1 MNKFTQICFLPV
13 EFSAGGAF
21 KKKKTLSEG
30 LYCEYNVAS
39 PGFKVLQSGLLANK
53 NTAEIQNPSLLVV
66 CLQPEV
72 AQVRRSGRFS
82 GQLVLIVLVIGSLA
96 LSPPL
101 FKS

>member
-1 MNKFTQICFLPV
+1 MQCFQYIM
-13 EFSAGGAF
+13 F
-21 KKKKTLSEG
+21 
-30 LYCEYNVAS
+30 YCFMK
-39 PGFKVLQSGLLANK
+39 GK

-72 AQVRRSGRFS
+72 AQVRRSRRFS

>member
-53 NTAEIQNPSLLVV
+53 NTAEIQKKI
-66 CLQPEV
+66 CAMYEEG
-72 AQVRRSGRFS
+72 A
-82 GQLVLIVLVIGSLA
+82 
-96 LSPPL
+96 
-101 FKS
+101 